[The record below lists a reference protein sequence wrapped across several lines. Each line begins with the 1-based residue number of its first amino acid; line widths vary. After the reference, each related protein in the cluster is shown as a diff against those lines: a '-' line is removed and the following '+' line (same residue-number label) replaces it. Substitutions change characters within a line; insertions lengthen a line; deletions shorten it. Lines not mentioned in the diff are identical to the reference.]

1 MDNASYTTLT
11 RQSGLMREMQTVAN
25 NLANLATT
33 GFRKE
38 GVIFAE
44 HVKALG
50 RDDPSLSMATA
61 SVANTDLRQGSLS
74 QTNGT
79 FDFAIEGE
87 GFFMVE
93 TQDGNRL
100 TRAGAFTPNGE
111 GDLVTHDGNRLLD
124 AGGAPIFVPAGV
136 ADLQVSAD
144 GTLSA
149 DGQPLSQIGLFQPEN
164 PFDLRRENGVRFE
177 FTGEVT
183 PVENPTILQGFV
195 EDSNV
200 NPVGEVARM
209 IEVQRA
215 YEQGQ
220 GFLEKEDERIR
231 AVIRALG

>member
-11 RQSGLMREMQTVAN
+11 RQAGLMREMQTVAN
-25 NLANLATT
+25 NLANMATT

-44 HVKALG
+44 HVTALG
-50 RDDPSLSMATA
+50 RGEESLSMATA
-61 SVANTDLRQGSLS
+61 AVANTDLRQGPLS
-74 QTNGT
+74 QTNGA

-93 TQDGNRL
+93 TPEGDRL
-100 TRAGAFTPNGE
+100 TRAGTFTPNGE
-111 GDLVTHDGNRLLD
+111 GDLTTHDGYRLLD
-124 AGGAPIFVPAGV
+124 AGGAPIFIPPGTGDIQMA
-136 ADLQVSAD
+136 SD
-144 GTLSA
+144 GTLSSE
-149 DGQPLSQIGLFQPEN
+149 GNPLTQVGLFMPN
-164 PFDLRRENGVRFE
+164 DVNDLRRENGVRFSAE
-177 FTGEVT
+177 GGVF

-195 EDSNV
+195 ENSNV
-200 NPVGEVARM
+200 NAVGEVSRM

-231 AVIRALG
+231 AVLRTLG

>member
-1 MDNASYTTLT
+1 
-11 RQSGLMREMQTVAN
+11 MREMQTVAN
-25 NLANLATT
+25 NLANMATT
-33 GFRKE
+33 GYRKE

-50 RDDPSLSMATA
+50 RGEESLSMATA
-61 SVANTDLRQGSLS
+61 SVANTDLRQGPLS

-93 TQDGNRL
+93 TPEGDRL
-100 TRAGAFTPNGE
+100 TRGGAFTPNGE
-111 GDLVTHDGNRLLD
+111 GDLTTHDGYRLLD
-124 AGGAPIFVPAGV
+124 AGGAPIFIPPGTGDIQLA
-136 ADLQVSAD
+136 AD
-144 GTLSA
+144 GTLSSE
-149 DGQPLSQIGLFQPEN
+149 GNPLTQVGLFMPN
-164 PFDLRRENGVRFE
+164 DVTSLRRENGVRFAAE
-177 FTGEVT
+177 GGVI

-195 EDSNV
+195 ENSNV
-200 NPVGEVARM
+200 NAVGEVSRM

-231 AVIRALG
+231 AVLRALG